1 VLVVQDIDPANPETM
16 VAPGTVLYDG
26 VIANAPG
33 FCTYALVNAVN
44 MQCSIAYTY
53 AAHISLAEVRTA
65 LPNEDYVT
73 QLAASLSNGGEC
85 EIVSA
90 TTLNFYPEYVP
101 VLNTLIVASYR
112 GSGRAVAE
120 VVNEASVTS
129 LASGADNGSR
139 GIVRTM
145 KVPSARTQADCENAA
160 LAILD
165 DAGTAAWMGT
175 YQTWSDFLPGA
186 AADIFPGDGIAV
198 NVPSRNA
205 VFSAIVRSVA
215 IDVVD
220 LPHDRGMYAI
230 EFANDLAAPL
240 GYQNEGTATTVSL
253 GDMPLPQT
261 TAQVGNYYLQNLTEA
276 QITSVSATTVAVDAG
291 IAPPSGWGIEVRM
304 HDYGWG
310 VANDRNLIGRFNTE
324 TFSLARLAKTQNHFM
339 RLYDG
344 SSPPRYSRYAACLHV
359 DYPL

>member
-1 VLVVQDIDPANPETM
+1 
-16 VAPGTVLYDG
+16 
-26 VIANAPG
+26 
-33 FCTYALVNAVN
+33 
-44 MQCSIAYTY
+44 
-53 AAHISLAEVRTA
+53 
-65 LPNEDYVT
+65 
-73 QLAASLSNGGEC
+73 
-85 EIVSA
+85 
-90 TTLNFYPEYVP
+90 
-101 VLNTLIVASYR
+101 LNTLIVASYR
-112 GSGRAVAE
+112 GSGRAVAD

-145 KVPSARTQADCENAA
+145 KVPSARTQVDCENAA

-261 TAQVGNYYLQNLTEA
+261 TAQVGSYFLQNLTEA
-276 QITSVSATTVAVDAG
+276 QIMSVSATTVAVDAG

-324 TFSLARLAKTQNHFM
+324 TFSLARLAKTQNYFL